1 MAMSIDRIL
10 GDAVN
15 GAQQGLLT
23 ARKNSAQLAAAGS
36 GGGGKSDN
44 SDDNS
49 SARVE
54 KAADAEL
61 GKLVD
66 VEV

>member
-36 GGGGKSDN
+36 GSGNSN
-44 SDDNS
+44 SDDVS

>member
-23 ARKNSAQLAAAGS
+23 ARKNSAQLAAAG
-36 GGGGKSDN
+36 GKSDN

-66 VEV
+66 VNV

>member
-1 MAMSIDRIL
+1 MMAMSIDRIL

-23 ARKNSAQLAAAGS
+23 ARKNSAQLAAAGGGSRS
-36 GGGGKSDN
+36 GNPDEG
-44 SDDNS
+44 S

-66 VEV
+66 VEA

>member
-1 MAMSIDRIL
+1 MAMGIDRIL

-15 GAQQGLLT
+15 GAQQGLFT

-36 GGGGKSDN
+36 GSSRSADE
-44 SDDNS
+44 SS

-61 GKLVD
+61 GSLVD
-66 VEV
+66 VEA

>member
-10 GDAVN
+10 GDAVT
-15 GAQQGLLT
+15 GAQQGLQT
-23 ARKNSAQLAAAGS
+23 ARKNSAQLAAAG
-36 GGGGKSDN
+36 GGGKTANADEVSN
-44 SDDNS
+44 
-49 SARVE
+49 ARVE
-54 KAADAEL
+54 KAAGTDL